1 MPNKP
6 PDVSAGHLQVIAHA
20 GPMWAQLNAE
30 GWARTYVVA
39 DPKNGEAIL
48 IDPVHG
54 NENHDVEW
62 LEHHGLSCTM
72 LVNTH
77 THADHITSSFVL
89 AESLGVDYVMHE
101 ATSVPKANR
110 LVSDGDLLSAG
121 DVSLRV
127 MHTPGHT
134 LDSMTLVGHGLLIT
148 GDFLFGGP
156 GGVGRDDLPGGDL
169 GAHWNSISHLKD
181 LDPSLLVLSG
191 HEPPGAPIWT
201 LGETLQM
208 SAPLRCSTFDEYEA
222 WQRDEWVRLGK
233 VSKIDT
239 ALPANLSCELP

>member
-1 MPNKP
+1 
-6 PDVSAGHLQVIAHA
+6 
-20 GPMWAQLNAE
+20 MWAQLNTE

-39 DPKNGEAIL
+39 DPAVGEAIL
-48 IDPVHG
+48 IDPIHG
-54 NENHDVEW
+54 NENRDVAW

-101 ATSVPKANR
+101 TTSVPKANR

-134 LDSMTLVGHGLLIT
+134 FDSMTLVGHGLLIT

-156 GGVGRDDLPGGDL
+156 GGVGRDDLLSGDL
-169 GAHWNSISHLKD
+169 SAHWNSLSRLKD

-208 SAPLRCSTFDEYEA
+208 SAPLRCSSFDEYEA